1 MKIGH
6 HREILPLLVSF
17 SGCMWAWNSSPFLQ
31 DTFYVW
37 RNISSLAGSTNI
49 NKPWFTTP
57 VGATN
62 FFGCHACWSLAKI
75 RCTWPHNSW
84 RNWTTSILFRCW
96 IVTSG
101 WWNLMVPILEF
112 LNSTFPLR
120 DSPLDQ
126 LSFSL
131 IRGGHWALSK
141 LCCLAGWLVPHHVA

>member
-1 MKIGH
+1 
-6 HREILPLLVSF
+6 
-17 SGCMWAWNSSPFLQ
+17 MWAWNSSPFRTH
-31 DTFYVW
+31 DVC
-37 RNISSLAGSTNI
+37 RNILDKATDMKWVIDHACHRNAHKSPAWRVQQTSSNHDSQRAE
-49 NKPWFTTP
+49 
-57 VGATN
+57 ATH

-84 RNWTTSILFRCW
+84 RNWQTSILFRCW

-101 WWNLMVPILEF
+101 WWNLMVPLLEL

-126 LSFSL
+126 LSFSP